1 MILKNE
7 KERNRFFRFAIVG
20 TIGAVIDIGFFN
32 LFAHYFLIPVLIA
45 QGISFSLAVISNFI
59 WNRYWTYPDS
69 RNKTLSRQLF
79 QFVMVS
85 LAGLIIRTLIFD
97 WLEQSLIWVS
107 AQMIPESFIS
117 PVVVGHNMAL
127 ATVIIVILFW
137 NFFINRYWTF
147 NDVK

>member
-1 MILKNE
+1 MILINN
-7 KERNRFFRFAIVG
+7 KERGRFIRFAIVG

-32 LFAHYFLIPVLIA
+32 LLAHLMAIPVLIS

-69 RNKTLSRQLF
+69 RQKSLSRQLF
-79 QFVMVS
+79 QFIMVS
-85 LAGLIIRTLIFD
+85 VAGLIVRTLIFD
-97 WLEQSLIWVS
+97 WLEQSLIWIS
-107 AQMIPESFIS
+107 AQVIPESLVS
-117 PVVVGHNMAL
+117 PVVVGHNLAL
-127 ATVIIVILFW
+127 GTVIVVILFW

>member
-1 MILKNE
+1 MILINN
-7 KERNRFFRFAIVG
+7 KERGRFIRFAIVG

-32 LFAHYFLIPVLIA
+32 LLAHLIAIPVLIS

-69 RNKTLSRQLF
+69 RQKSLSRQLF
-79 QFVMVS
+79 QFIMVS
-85 LAGLIIRTLIFD
+85 VAGLIVRTLIFD
-97 WLEQSLIWVS
+97 YLEQSLIWIS
-107 AQMIPESFIS
+107 AQVIPESLVS
-117 PVVVGHNMAL
+117 PVVVGHNLAL
-127 ATVIIVILFW
+127 GTVIVVILFW

>member
-1 MILKNE
+1 MIFKND
-7 KERNRFFRFAIVG
+7 KERGRFIRFAIVG

-32 LFAHYFLIPVLIA
+32 LLAHILAVPVLFS

-69 RNKTLSRQLF
+69 RQKSLSRQLF
-79 QFVMVS
+79 QFVVVS
-85 LAGLIIRTLIFD
+85 VAGLIVRTLIFD
-97 WLEQSLIWVS
+97 WLEQSLIWLS
-107 AQMIPESFIS
+107 AQVFPESIVS
-117 PVVVGHNMAL
+117 PVVAGHNLAL
-127 ATVIIVILFW
+127 GTVIVVILFW

>member
-1 MILKNE
+1 MILRDS
-7 KERNRFFRFAIVG
+7 KERNRFYRFAVVG

-32 LFAHYFLIPVLIA
+32 LFAHILNLPVLLS

-69 RNKTLSRQLF
+69 RQKPLSRQLF
-79 QFVMVS
+79 QFVVVS
-85 LAGLIIRTLIFD
+85 VAGLAVRTLIFD
-97 WLEQSLIWVS
+97 WLEQSLIWLS
-107 AQMIPESFIS
+107 AQFIPETVIS
-117 PVVVGHNMAL
+117 PVVVGHNLAL
-127 ATVIIVILFW
+127 GTVIIVILFW

>member
-1 MILKNE
+1 MLKNP
-7 KERNRFFRFAIVG
+7 KERSRFIRFAIVG

-32 LFAHYFLIPVLIA
+32 LFAHVLAIPVLIA

-69 RNKTLSRQLF
+69 REKSLSRQLF
-79 QFVMVS
+79 QFVVVS
-85 LAGLIIRTLIFD
+85 VAGLIVRTLIFD
-97 WLEQSLIWVS
+97 SLEQSLIWLS
-107 AQMIPESFIS
+107 NQIIPETLIS
-117 PVVVGHNMAL
+117 PIVVGHNLAL

>member
-1 MILKNE
+1 MILRDS
-7 KERNRFFRFAIVG
+7 KERNRFFRFAVVG

-32 LFAHYFLIPVLIA
+32 LFAHILNLPVLLS

-69 RNKTLSRQLF
+69 RQKPLSRQLF
-79 QFVMVS
+79 QFVVVS
-85 LAGLIIRTLIFD
+85 VAGLAVRTLIFD
-97 WLEQSLIWVS
+97 WLEQSLIWLS
-107 AQMIPESFIS
+107 AQFIPETVIS
-117 PVVVGHNMAL
+117 PVVVGHNLAL
-127 ATVIIVILFW
+127 GTVIIVILFW

>member
-1 MILKNE
+1 MIFKND
-7 KERNRFFRFAIVG
+7 KERRRFVRFAIVG

-32 LFAHYFLIPVLIA
+32 LFAHILAVPVLFS

-69 RNKTLSRQLF
+69 RQKSLSRQLF
-79 QFVMVS
+79 QFVVVS
-85 LAGLIIRTLIFD
+85 VAGLIVRTLIFD
-97 WLEQSLIWVS
+97 WLEQSLIWLS
-107 AQMIPESFIS
+107 AQVFPESIVS
-117 PVVVGHNMAL
+117 PVVAGHNLAL
-127 ATVIIVILFW
+127 GTVIVVILFW